1 MISTKYFI
9 AVIAVSCIA
18 LTLAAELPAGRKL
31 KCADELH
38 LNACYLENTDSKGEK
53 TVHVSVKN
61 VEVRIAA
68 NKETTAEN
76 EPLQD
81 MIKVSAPT
89 IDLSSSTGADGST
102 MYYADENMFIFG
114 GYYGLFVYDVTKNQ
128 ITRSVD
134 LAPIGCNDTQG
145 DNACEIVATEDGS
158 KVLLSTA
165 SSNMMYV
172 YSVAD
177 NQMWRE
183 PYNLDGYDLYRDK
196 YTDQAGFD
204 GKRAPY
210 GKDGDIKFYCLVNDT
225 TIGELGYAMDIQ
237 SSYQTI
243 FEETN
248 STGTDTIQDSR
259 NSDGTP
265 SRAYVETLQERISAD
280 MAAAKLPFVV
290 TSAIRENPLRLEVE
304 LTEMTDENITIIRSY
319 ETNGSAIT
327 LVQSSG
333 NVQDLQ
339 HNNDSQSQMA
349 PKISKEDENMGV
361 EYEETNGGYVVEGD
375 MVLNH
380 IL

>member
-1 MISTKYFI
+1 MEKSKTVYTYKSILLCRDIELACDEKVIKDMDAKQKKIYSKVLLSFSESEKHILACPLAFGEVGVKDRIKSILNYKKPTIWII
-9 AVIAVSCIA
+9 AVAVVSILVTSVLF
-18 LTLAAELPAGRKL
+18 LTSPQNNTYEITFHIPAGCENQLVFSDEEISPKGKIVSFLVGQDVGDTAIQL
-31 KCADELH
+31 KGVEVKEENAYDEPLY
-38 LNACYLENTDSKGEK
+38 ATPGMPAKMEVEKGAWFQVGIYASNDTAEEK
-53 TVHVSVKN
+53 TVHVTVKD
-61 VEVRIAA
+61 VEVRIA
-68 NKETTAEN
+68 
-76 EPLQD
+76 
-81 MIKVSAPT
+81 
-89 IDLSSSTGADGST
+89 
-102 MYYADENMFIFG
+102 
-114 GYYGLFVYDVTKNQ
+114 
-128 ITRSVD
+128 
-134 LAPIGCNDTQG
+134 
-145 DNACEIVATEDGS
+145 
-158 KVLLSTA
+158 
-165 SSNMMYV
+165 
-172 YSVAD
+172 
-177 NQMWRE
+177 
-183 PYNLDGYDLYRDK
+183 
-196 YTDQAGFD
+196 
-204 GKRAPY
+204 
-210 GKDGDIKFYCLVNDT
+210 
-225 TIGELGYAMDIQ
+225 AMDIQ
-237 SSYQTI
+237 SSYHTI

>member
-1 MISTKYFI
+1 MPAKMEVEKGAWFQVGIYASNDT
-9 AVIAVSCIA
+9 
-18 LTLAAELPAGRKL
+18 AE
-31 KCADELH
+31 
-38 LNACYLENTDSKGEK
+38 EK
-53 TVHVSVKN
+53 TVHVTVKD
-61 VEVRIAA
+61 VEVRIA
-68 NKETTAEN
+68 
-76 EPLQD
+76 
-81 MIKVSAPT
+81 
-89 IDLSSSTGADGST
+89 
-102 MYYADENMFIFG
+102 
-114 GYYGLFVYDVTKNQ
+114 
-128 ITRSVD
+128 
-134 LAPIGCNDTQG
+134 
-145 DNACEIVATEDGS
+145 
-158 KVLLSTA
+158 
-165 SSNMMYV
+165 
-172 YSVAD
+172 
-177 NQMWRE
+177 
-183 PYNLDGYDLYRDK
+183 
-196 YTDQAGFD
+196 
-204 GKRAPY
+204 
-210 GKDGDIKFYCLVNDT
+210 
-225 TIGELGYAMDIQ
+225 AMDIQ
-237 SSYQTI
+237 SSYHTI